1 MRCQIKLQEA
11 LNWSLI
17 FETGPCCQALSQVV
31 IHREYMHFGNFT
43 DIKGISQDFS
53 DCGLHNGKYTLKQL
67 IEICGLPK
75 SILWKNSNFFCI
87 RLGNLQFVDFIKI
100 VQI

>member
-43 DIKGISQDFS
+43 DIKGISKDFS
-53 DCGLHNGKYTLKQL
+53 DCGLHNDKYTKFQPV
-67 IEICGLPK
+67 ENCVK
-75 SILWKNSNFFCI
+75 RASIT
-87 RLGNLQFVDFIKI
+87 NLQFLWIPDANLKI
-100 VQI
+100 RKV